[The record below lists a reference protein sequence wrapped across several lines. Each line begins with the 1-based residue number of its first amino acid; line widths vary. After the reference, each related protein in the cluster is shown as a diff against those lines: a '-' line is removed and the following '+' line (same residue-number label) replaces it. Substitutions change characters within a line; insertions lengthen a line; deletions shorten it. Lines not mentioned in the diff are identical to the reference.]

1 MEFEE
6 SKMPKCCNCVRGV
19 HPWSPVLKIPVIENR
34 IAIVECE
41 FMQPGYRPGE
51 GYFEDI
57 AEFIVLATKILYS
70 RVSWN

>member
-1 MEFEE
+1 MVQTDLQIPNTNSLF
-6 SKMPKCCNCVRGV
+6 PK
-19 HPWSPVLKIPVIENR
+19 PNR